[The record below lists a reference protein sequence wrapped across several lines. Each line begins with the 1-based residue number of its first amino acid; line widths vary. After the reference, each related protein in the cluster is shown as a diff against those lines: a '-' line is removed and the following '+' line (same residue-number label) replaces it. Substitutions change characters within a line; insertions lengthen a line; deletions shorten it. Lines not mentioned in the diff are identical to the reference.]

1 MFAAEI
7 CEHMAADLVRPSSAF
22 TIALI
27 FCSSA
32 LSASTM
38 SFMFTDVVRMTDC
51 VGTFIGPTSETL
63 RRVGRVSACN
73 SACVGEPRGGSGG
86 RAAHGARATAERASV
101 NSADRRCVTH
111 TVGPN

>member
-27 FCSSA
+27 FVSSA

-86 RAAHGARATAERASV
+86 RAAHGARATAESIGEFGRSKV
-101 NSADRRCVTH
+101 CHSH
-111 TVGPN
+111 TRP